1 MASASSSP
9 HSGTRSTRD
18 LTLSLTRLGAH
29 HSKGTGHPEV
39 DDLKQQFAG
48 VEDAVQGLHGMVL
61 EGSLRSQRLETLTE
75 KLTTQLLGLEH
86 AMQAKVGSEQLHATE
101 RRCTAMQRQGDEFA
115 KAYDRH
121 MRELAGRLAEVE
133 HTLGQGPLG
142 DMAQIPSS
150 VTSRSQLQVVGQ
162 PQEQESVLIKQVE
175 AMLNSLQSQIASL
188 EQTKASAEQVQQI
201 SKAMATASLKTAAL
215 QENVRSKAEMS
226 LVDSLGTKIESA
238 ETQLELFEGSILA
251 VCKQLETV
259 EQQLQDKP
267 CLSHLEEVEKALRDL
282 QTHWN
287 GSSPQDKM
295 QSKQLGEDQYQ
306 ELMNWIRHVD
316 AKCEESKYAGNQ
328 LALHETEGSTK
339 LQQLE
344 RYVSRVQSQL
354 AGVDDKVGVAQF
366 LPVKR
371 GIEELQAQVASMEKL
386 TYSSP
391 DAGEVRQL
399 EHTLT
404 SVESKLAGMG
414 AALQAKADNSLMQEL
429 HSTIS
434 DLESQIGGIKSGV
447 FEVVDSVQAMHTQM
461 VTLKKQVAMSSSS
474 VDGSSRDLRSFA
486 DANGFAATDGGSFDF
501 GRP

>member
-1 MASASSSP
+1 
-9 HSGTRSTRD
+9 
-18 LTLSLTRLGAH
+18 
-29 HSKGTGHPEV
+29 V

-101 RRCTAMQRQGDEFA
+101 RRCTAMQRQADEFA
-115 KAYDRH
+115 KAYDRRI
-121 MRELAGRLAEVE
+121 RELAGRLAEVE
-133 HTLGQGPLG
+133 HATGQRPLG
-142 DMAQIPSS
+142 DMAQSPP
-150 VTSRSQLQVVGQ
+150 SRSLSSLTPRSPFQVLGQ
-162 PQEQESVLIKQVE
+162 PQEQEPVLIKQVE
-175 AMLNSLQSQIASL
+175 AMLNSLQSQIANL
-188 EQTKASAEQVQQI
+188 EQTKASAEQVQQV

-226 LVDSLGTKIESA
+226 LVESLGTKIESA
-238 ETQLELFEGSILA
+238 ETQLELFEGSVLA

-267 CLSHLEEVEKALRDL
+267 GLSHLEEVEKSLRDL

-287 GSSPQDKM
+287 GSSPQDKL
-295 QSKQLGEDQYQ
+295 QSKQLGEDQFQ
-306 ELMNWIRHVD
+306 ELMNLIRHVD

-328 LALHETEGSTK
+328 LTLHETEGNAK

-354 AGVDDKVGVAQF
+354 AGVDDKVGIAQF

-371 GIEELQAQVASMEKL
+371 GVEELQAQVTSMEKL

-391 DAGEVRQL
+391 DAGEVRQI
-399 EHTLT
+399 EHTIT
-404 SVESKLAGMG
+404 SVESKLAGIG
-414 AALQAKADNSLMQEL
+414 AALQAKADNSMLQEL

-447 FEVVDSVQAMHTQM
+447 FEVVDSFQAMHTQM
-461 VTLKKQVAMSSSS
+461 MTLKKQVAMSSNSKGDLLGM
-474 VDGSSRDLRSFA
+474 DGSSRDLWSFA
-486 DANGFAATDGGSFDF
+486 DATGFAATDGGSFDF
-501 GRP
+501 GRPCAKPGTIF